1 MKKTIETIK
10 ILAAYAGTVLMGSWM
25 AWQIWASGVVR

>member
-10 ILAAYAGTVLMGSWM
+10 ILAAYASTVVIGYWL